1 MINKGNVSLRQAR
14 QDCGISGSGGM
25 KNVTEFIDRHGS
37 SGYSLK
43 ELGGHV
49 IGFSSKVVTGY
60 YRNNVN
66 PALSCRKN
74 YAEANV
80 YSPNN
85 KPTVVLKAASGGD
98 PIQAESSTGYAEY
111 ISMGGWSYIG
121 TIPPGSKTYQY
132 RYGFRGRSTGTSMNI
147 ELIGWS
153 GGFFVGTPT
162 YYKTYRTTH
171 EQSTPWMDVVMD
183 GTATPYITMSITAL
197 GSNYLGKMDVL
208 RAGVKL

>member
-49 IGFSSKVVTGY
+49 IGFSSKVATGT

-80 YSPNN
+80 YSPQSSH
-85 KPTVVLKAASGGD
+85 TVVLTASS
-98 PIQAESSTGYAEY
+98 PIQAESSTGKAEY
-111 ISMGGWSYIG
+111 ISMGGWSYMG

-132 RYGFRGRSTGTSMNI
+132 KYGFRGKSTGTAMNI
-147 ELIGWS
+147 ELIGWPD
-153 GGFFVGTPT
+153 GFFAGTPT

-171 EQSTPWMDVVMD
+171 EQSPRWLDVVMD
-183 GTATPYITMSITAL
+183 GSATPYITMGITAL

-208 RAGVKL
+208 GAGVKL